1 MIKYTTQIR
10 VRYADTDQMK
20 VVYHGRYLEYF
31 EVGRAELIRS
41 LGLPYSEL
49 ETRGI
54 LLPVIEVFAKY
65 RRPARYDDLLSIE
78 ASVSELPTS
87 ILKIHYH
94 VFRNHEKEAIAEG
107 YTIHSFLNVAA
118 GKPTRPPSYFMQI
131 MEKALTAPV
140 NSPGHD

>member
-1 MIKYTTQIR
+1 
-10 VRYADTDQMK
+10 MK

-49 ETRGI
+49 EARGI
-54 LLPVIEVFAKY
+54 LLPVIEAFAKY
-65 RRPARYDDLLSIE
+65 KKPARYDDLLSIE
-78 ASVSELPTS
+78 ALVSELPTS
-87 ILKIHYH
+87 TLKIQYL
-94 VFRNHEKEAIAEG
+94 VFRDCEKEPIAEG

-131 MEKALTAPV
+131 MEKALMTPV

>member
-1 MIKYTTQIR
+1 
-10 VRYADTDQMK
+10 MK

-54 LLPVIEVFAKY
+54 LLPVIEAFAKY
-65 RRPARYDDLLSIE
+65 RKPARYDDLLSIE
-78 ASVSELPTS
+78 ALVSELPTS
-87 ILKIHYH
+87 TLKIHYH
-94 VFRNHEKEAIAEG
+94 VYRNREKEPIAVG

-118 GKPTRPPSYFMQI
+118 GKPTRPPSYFIQI
-131 MEKALTAPV
+131 MEKALSIPV
-140 NSPGHD
+140 NFPGHD